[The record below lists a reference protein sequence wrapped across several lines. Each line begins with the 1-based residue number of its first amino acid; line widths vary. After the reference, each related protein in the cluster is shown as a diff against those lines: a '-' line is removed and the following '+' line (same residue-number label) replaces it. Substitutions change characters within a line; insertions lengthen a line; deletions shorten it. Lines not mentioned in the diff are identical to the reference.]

1 MNLSK
6 IWSILRETYAAIM
19 ADRVSRLGAALAFY
33 MTFSLAP
40 LLLVVV
46 AIAGLVFGRQAAQG
60 QLFIEMQSVIGH
72 DLAVTVQSLIASAEH
87 QGSGA
92 LAGVIATITVLAGAL
107 GVFFELQDML
117 NMVLG
122 TRDQPDRA
130 LRGFLQRRLL
140 AFLLVVAF
148 GILLLAS
155 VALST
160 VVTIVNGVL
169 DRHNSAI
176 RVPDVLMSYFPTVVS
191 FVSVTLVFALIYRF
205 LPDIRIA
212 WKSVWIG
219 SLTSSVLFSVGKSL
233 LGLYLGYFATT
244 SVYGAAASLIALM
257 LWNYYTAQVILVGAE
272 LMKVHARHQ
281 MPSTPV

>member
-6 IWSILRETYAAIM
+6 IWSILREAYAAIM

-176 RVPDVLMSYFPTVVS
+176 RVPEVLMSYFPTVVS

-212 WKSVWIG
+212 WTSVWIG

-272 LMKVHARHQ
+272 LMKVHAKHQ
-281 MPSTPV
+281 TPSTSV

>member
-1 MNLSK
+1 MKLSK
-6 IWSILRETYAAIM
+6 VWLILHETYTATM
-19 ADRVSRLGAALAFY
+19 TDRVSRLGAALAFY

-46 AIAGLVFGRQAAQG
+46 AIAGIVFGRQAAQG

-130 LRGFLQRRLL
+130 LRGFLQRRPL

-176 RVPDVLMSYFPTVVS
+176 RVPEVLMSYFPTVVS

-205 LPDIRIA
+205 LPDMRIA

-219 SLTSSVLFSVGKSL
+219 SFASSILFSVGKSL
-233 LGLYLGYFATT
+233 LGLYLGHFATT

-257 LWNYYTAQVILVGAE
+257 LWNYYTAQVILIGAE
-272 LMKVHARHQ
+272 LMKVHAKHQ
-281 MPSTPV
+281 AQPRPV

>member
-1 MNLSK
+1 MKLET
-6 IWSILRETYAAIM
+6 IWSILRQTCAATLT
-19 ADRVSRLGAALAFY
+19 DRVSRLGAALAFY

-46 AIAGLVFGRQAAQG
+46 AIAGVVFGRQAAQG

-107 GVFFELQDML
+107 GMFFELQDML

-122 TRDQPDRA
+122 SPSQPEKA
-130 LRGFLQRRLL
+130 LQGFLQRRLL

-148 GILLLAS
+148 GILLLGS

-160 VVTIVNGVL
+160 ALTIVNGIL
-169 DRHNSAI
+169 DRHNSSI
-176 RVPDVLMSYFPTVVS
+176 RVPEILMSYFPTVVS

-205 LPDIRIA
+205 LPDTRID

-219 SLTSSVLFSVGKSL
+219 SLTSSILFSVGKSL
-233 LGLYLGYFATT
+233 LGLYLGHVATT

-257 LWNYYTAQVILVGAE
+257 LWNYYTAQVILIGAE
-272 LMKVHARHQ
+272 LIKVHAKHQ
-281 MPSTPV
+281 ASATTI

>member
-219 SLTSSVLFSVGKSL
+219 SLASSVLFSVGKSL

>member
-1 MNLSK
+1 MNWSK
-6 IWSILRETYAAIM
+6 IWIILRETYTAIM

-46 AIAGLVFGRQAAQG
+46 AIAGVVFGRQAAQG
-60 QLFIEMQSVIGH
+60 QLFIEMQTVIGH

-92 LAGVIATITVLAGAL
+92 LAGIIATITVLAGAL

-117 NMVLG
+117 NMILG
-122 TRDQPDRA
+122 TRDQPDKA

-169 DRHNSAI
+169 DRHNSPI
-176 RVPDVLMSYFPTVVS
+176 RVPEVLMSYFPTVVS

-205 LPDIRIA
+205 LPDAHIA

-272 LMKVHARHQ
+272 LMKVHAKHQ
-281 MPSTPV
+281 PVSSPV